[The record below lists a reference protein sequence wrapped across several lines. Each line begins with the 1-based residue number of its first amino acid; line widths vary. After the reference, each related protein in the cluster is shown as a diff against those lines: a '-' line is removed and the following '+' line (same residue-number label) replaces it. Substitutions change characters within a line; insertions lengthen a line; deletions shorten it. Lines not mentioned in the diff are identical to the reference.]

1 MAGKIGYTEAC
12 IPRAPDGNL
21 RKTTDKCSD
30 IG

>member
-1 MAGKIGYTEAC
+1 MRVIGYTEAC

-21 RKTTDKCSD
+21 RKTTGKCSD